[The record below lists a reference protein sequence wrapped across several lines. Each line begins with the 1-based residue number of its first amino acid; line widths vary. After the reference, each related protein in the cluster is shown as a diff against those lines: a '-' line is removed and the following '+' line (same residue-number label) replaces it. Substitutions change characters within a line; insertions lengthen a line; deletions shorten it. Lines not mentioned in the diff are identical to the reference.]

1 MLSVIRFAAI
11 SLTLGLALLTAGA
24 GSARPGGG
32 TLVAF
37 AAAESDDRL
46 VVVQPITGQILA
58 RIRVPDGPH
67 NVAASPN
74 GRVVL
79 VTSPPAG
86 RITLV
91 DGRQYGVLKTLGG
104 FGTPHD
110 VEVSPDSRFAYVT
123 DERRG
128 QLVVVSLTSRR
139 VVRRVAVGAGP
150 HDLAVSPN
158 GRRVWIT
165 HGRHQIFLT
174 HVDSSR
180 PARARV
186 LRRLGAVGAPHDI
199 AFAPDG
205 RRVWVTYWQE
215 AVVGAFAARS
225 GHLVLRRPVGVL
237 PHHVAV
243 DSSRVWISDHEGGRG
258 FVLSAHT
265 GRILRAF
272 STGPSPHHVAI
283 EAGVAVVVSHDA
295 GTLTSFR
302 ERGARIRTTRVGRG
316 LHGVALVFGP

>member
-1 MLSVIRFAAI
+1 MTLRAVLVLTVALAVVVPGAA
-11 SLTLGLALLTAGA
+11 A
-24 GSARPGGG
+24 ARPEGG

-37 AAAESDDRL
+37 AAAESEDRL
-46 VVVQPITGQILA
+46 IVVQPITGQIFA

-67 NVAASPN
+67 NVASSPN

-86 RITLV
+86 RVTLV
-91 DGRQYGVLKTLGG
+91 DGRTYRVLKTLGG
-104 FGTPHD
+104 FAYPHD

-128 QLVVVSLTSRR
+128 QLVVLSLTARR
-139 VVRRVAVGAGP
+139 IVHRVAVGAGP

-165 HGRHQIFLT
+165 HGRHQTWIT

-186 LRRLGAVGAPHDI
+186 LRRLGGVGAPHDI

-225 GHLVLRRPVGVL
+225 GRLVLRRPVGVL

-243 DSSRVWISDHEGGRG
+243 DSSRVWISDHEGARG
-258 FVLSAHT
+258 FVLSTRT
-265 GRILRAF
+265 GRVLRSF

-295 GTLTSFR
+295 GTLTAFR
-302 ERGARIRTTRVGRG
+302 DGGARIRSTRVGRG